1 LRFDNKTPLN
11 KFGGVFIFDETENMT
26 PKKLF
31 NFFAI
36 AEAFTWTALIVAII
50 LRATGAVD
58 PGVSTIVG
66 GLHGAVFLG
75 YGVSAALVGVNQRWA
90 VLAIIGGIFL
100 AIVPYATIPFERNR
114 NRDGRL
120 DGGWRTSA
128 TSDARDASWFDRL
141 FRWFISRPMLL
152 IVTMA
157 AIVVGIFSLLLW
169 LGPPDQWGK

>member
-1 LRFDNKTPLN
+1 
-11 KFGGVFIFDETENMT
+11 M
-26 PKKLF
+26 
-31 NFFAI
+31 
-36 AEAFTWTALIVAII
+36 
-50 LRATGAVD
+50 
-58 PGVSTIVG
+58 
-66 GLHGAVFLG
+66 
-75 YGVSAALVGVNQRWA
+75 GVNQRWA

-128 TSDARDASWFDRL
+128 TSDARDGSWFDRL

-157 AIVVGIFSLLLW
+157 AIVVGIFSFLLW